1 MQDVSAVLEPRPGS
15 LADFSETLGAA
26 GISLEGGGVFT
37 VGGVAVAHFLV
48 AGAEAAREAL
58 ESAGIRPVAISD
70 VVMLR
75 LDQERPGQLG
85 AFSRR
90 LADAGIDIRVQYS
103 DHDHR
108 LVLLVDPHQQAEA
121 TRIAGRWDVDRR
133 SGAEGTSE

>member
-1 MQDVSAVLEPRPGS
+1 MQDVSVVLEPRPGS

-48 AGAEAAREAL
+48 AGAEGARTAL
-58 ESAGIRPVAISD
+58 ESAGIRPVTISD
-70 VVMLR
+70 VVTLR

-108 LVLLVDPHQQAEA
+108 LVLVVDPHRQAEA
-121 TRIAGRWDVDRR
+121 ARIAAQWDVDRR
-133 SGAEGTSE
+133 S